1 MINSDKF
8 YMHNRETTFAPL
20 ILTLKLDA
28 ESFAFFDA
36 LRRKYFPAERNFL
49 SAHVTLFHNLPGS
62 RVEQIETDLNYLRR
76 RHKTF
81 PLRFSRWRFLGRGT
95 AIEIESAELNRLRDE
110 LKNKWN
116 EWLTAQDH
124 QKFKPHI
131 TVQNKVAPEAARFLF
146 EELSADWSGKDGA
159 GIGIELWH
167 YLNGPWK
174 LAGEFAFE

>member
-1 MINSDKF
+1 MNNSD
-8 YMHNRETTFAPL
+8 TTFAPL

-36 LRRKYFPAERNFL
+36 LRRKHFPAERNFL

-62 RVEQIETDLNYLRR
+62 RREQIETDLNHLCR
-76 RHKTF
+76 RHKSF
-81 PLRFSRWRFLGRGT
+81 PLLFSRWRFLGRGS
-95 AIEIESAELNRLRDE
+95 AIEIESAELDSLRNE

-116 EWLTAQDH
+116 DWLTAQDR

-131 TVQNKVAPEAARFLF
+131 TVQNKVAPEAARRLF
-146 EELSADWSGKDGA
+146 EELSANWTSRDGA

>member
-1 MINSDKF
+1 MDNS
-8 YMHNRETTFAPL
+8 HATFAPL

-36 LRRKYFPAERNFL
+36 LRQKHFPAERNFL
-49 SAHVTLFHNLPGS
+49 AAHVTLFHNLPGS
-62 RVEQIETDLNYLRR
+62 RREQIEFDLNDARR
-76 RHKTF
+76 RYKPF
-81 PLRFSRWRFLGRGT
+81 PLRFPEWRFLGKGA
-95 AIEIESAELNRLRDE
+95 AIEVESAELNRLRDE

-116 EWLTAQDH
+116 EWLTAQDR

-131 TVQNKVAPEAARFLF
+131 TVQNKVAPETARSLF
-146 EELSADWSGKDGA
+146 DELSADWSARDGA
-159 GIGIELWH
+159 GVGIELWH

>member
-1 MINSDKF
+1 MDK
-8 YMHNRETTFAPL
+8 RETTAAPL

-36 LRRKYFPAERNFL
+36 LRRKHFPAERNFL

-62 RVEQIETDLNYLRR
+62 WREQIETDLNDLC
-76 RHKTF
+76 RHYKTF
-81 PLRFSRWRFLGRGT
+81 PLRFPRWRFLGRGS
-95 AIEIESAELNRLRDE
+95 AIEIESAELNSLRDE

-116 EWLTAQDH
+116 EWLTAQDR

-131 TVQNKVAPEAARFLF
+131 TVQNKVSPDAARSLF
-146 EELSADWSGKDGA
+146 DELSADWSVRNGA
-159 GIGIELWH
+159 GVGIELWL